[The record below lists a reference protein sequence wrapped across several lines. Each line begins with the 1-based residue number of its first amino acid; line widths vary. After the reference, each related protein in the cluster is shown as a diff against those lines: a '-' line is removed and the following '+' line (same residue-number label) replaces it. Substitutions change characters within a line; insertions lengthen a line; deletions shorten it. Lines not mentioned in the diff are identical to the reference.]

1 MARRLRLFISATSD
15 LQDERH
21 AISKALA
28 QFPVPLGWLI
38 KRTPDPGDQT
48 PETLAS
54 AIRQSDFFVLLLGA
68 DVHAPVGSELLL
80 ALNAGITP
88 RAYVKDVAHTLAART
103 FRRGMGLDW
112 TRFSA
117 SEHVARLLT
126 HDLIR
131 EILERAT
138 DLEVSAA
145 ECRSLSEALKD
156 GEKGRRK
163 SAEAEPV
170 APTAQHGGMLGA
182 GGVIMV
188 PGREEPSTGT
198 LIAPGRDTDDRDRPE
213 Q

>member
-15 LQDERH
+15 LEDERH

-28 QFPVPLGWLI
+28 QFPVPLGWSI

-48 PETLAS
+48 PEALTA
-54 AIRQSDFFVLLLGA
+54 AIRLSDFFVLLLGA
-68 DVHAPVGSELLL
+68 DVHAPVGSELLV

-103 FRRGMGLDW
+103 FRRDMGLKW
-112 TRFSA
+112 TRFGT
-117 SEHVARLLT
+117 SEQVARLLT

-131 EILERAT
+131 EIVERAT
-138 DLEVSAA
+138 DLEISPA
-145 ECRSLSEALKD
+145 EWQSLSDALKD
-156 GEKGRRK
+156 HEEGRRK
-163 SAEAEPV
+163 PAKAEPV
-170 APTAQHGGMLGA
+170 APTAEDGGMLGA

-198 LIAPGRDTDDRDRPE
+198 LITPKRDPDDHDRPK
-213 Q
+213 